1 MEKDAVAG
9 GALAGKTVMVTG
21 AGAGIGRAICV
32 DCARQGADVVVVSRG
47 DNGEDTAA
55 SALAHGG
62 RAEWVRADVT
72 VRLDV
77 EDAVRRA
84 VDAFGGLDAVVHN
97 ATSRLSSRVE
107 AIEAIRDDEWDDHVA
122 VSLRGAFHCARA
134 AFPHLV
140 ERHGRF
146 VVMTSP
152 AAMEGSS
159 TLPAYA
165 AVKGALRGFA
175 KALALE
181 WGPSGVTVAA
191 LSPLAR
197 TPALDRAFDENTE
210 LESRLRRLV
219 PVGRI
224 GDSLLDVAPVASF
237 LLSDAAR
244 YITGQTIVVD
254 GGRSTT
260 L

>member
-1 MEKDAVAG
+1 ME
-9 GALAGKTVMVTG
+9 
-21 AGAGIGRAICV
+21 
-32 DCARQGADVVVVSRG
+32 
-47 DNGEDTAA
+47 
-55 SALAHGG
+55 
-62 RAEWVRADVT
+62 
-72 VRLDV
+72 
-77 EDAVRRA
+77 RA
-84 VDAFGGLDAVVHN
+84 VEVFGGLDAVVHN

-107 AIEAIRDDEWDDHVA
+107 TVEAIQDDEWDDHVA

-134 AFPHLV
+134 AFGHLA
-140 ERHGRF
+140 ERQGRF

-191 LSPLAR
+191 LSPLAH
-197 TPALDRAFDENTE
+197 TPALERAFHENPE
-210 LESRLRRLV
+210 LEARLRQLV
-219 PVGRI
+219 PMGRI
-224 GDSLLDVAPVASF
+224 GDPLVDVAPVAAF
-237 LLSDAAR
+237 LVSDAAR
-244 YITGQTIVVD
+244 YVTGQTIVVD
-254 GGRSTT
+254 GGRFTM